1 MYGRDHI
8 PLSNST
14 VLGPKGEGDEVDL
27 ICEASGGKPIP
38 KVKWYNGTTEIQRG
52 RYFQIKQKRLNQ
64 PHLIEK
70 YLYAK
75 INNFTKER

>member
-1 MYGRDHI
+1 MFSEVPESVKVYGRDHI

-52 RYFQIKQKRLNQ
+52 KYF
-64 PHLIEK
+64 
-70 YLYAK
+70 
-75 INNFTKER
+75 